1 MIVGSFRLSQ
11 IFYFCLQKK
20 HIFTELVRKL
30 LEEDFRL
37 RGGDDV
43 VEGRAHGDLV
53 VDLGLAVALGVVE
66 PHQRLPL
73 VRRGTPEKVLGAI
86 GHWKVKGE

>member
-11 IFYFCLQKK
+11 TFYFCLQKK

-30 LEEDFRL
+30 LEEDLGL
-37 RGGDDV
+37 RGRDDV
-43 VEGRAHGDLV
+43 VEGGAHGDLV
-53 VDLGLAVALGVVE
+53 VHLGLAVALGVVE

-73 VRRGTPEKVLGAI
+73 VRGRAAKEVFAVI
-86 GHWKVKGE
+86 GEGDGE